1 VIEHGGGTADR
12 EITLLTGGYGISR
25 VASSDI
31 MLADQRQDPSRNA
44 RAASLSSEA
53 VPTDLLTIRA
63 PAPDWFRWAISHPRQ
78 SQFVMVA
85 GCRIHYLYWAREPAR
100 PGGRGLLFIHG
111 GGAHSYWWSY
121 IAPYFTRDFRVAAI
135 DLSGMG
141 DSGWRAHYTS
151 ELRAEEI
158 RAVMAAAQLGER
170 PFVIGHSFGGFMT
183 MKVASQYGDR
193 LGGAVIVDSPIR
205 PPEEEARHPLTRPP
219 MGNRRVYETF
229 DAALARFR
237 LMPEQPCDNPFIVE
251 FIGRHSL
258 RRAED
263 GWVWKFDSEAM
274 GSRRF
279 GEPVREYLQ
288 AVGCRAALI
297 FGEKSALVSRETAS
311 YMSSLMGPRAPV
323 VEVPEARHHV
333 MLDQPLGF
341 VAALRMLLDSW
352 MRNESAEGSGPL
364 RATRDN

>member
-1 VIEHGGGTADR
+1 
-12 EITLLTGGYGISR
+12 
-25 VASSDI
+25 
-31 MLADQRQDPSRNA
+31 MLADQRKGRFNSA
-44 RAASLSSEA
+44 RAASLSSEV
-53 VPTDLLTIRA
+53 VPADLLTIRA
-63 PAPDWFRWAISHPRQ
+63 PAPDWFRWATSRPRQ
-78 SQFVMVA
+78 SQFVTVA
-85 GCRIHYLYWAREPAR
+85 GCRIHYLVWAHEPAR
-100 PGGRGLLFIHG
+100 PGERGLLFVHG
-111 GGAHSYWWSY
+111 GGAHSHWWSY

-141 DSGWRAHYTS
+141 DSGWRAHYNS

-158 RAVMAAAQLGER
+158 RAVIAAAQLGER

-183 MKVASQYGDR
+183 MKVASRYGQT

-205 PPEEEARHPLTRPP
+205 SPEEEARHPLERPP
-219 MGNRRVYETF
+219 MGNKRVYETF

-237 LMPEQPCDNPFIVE
+237 LMPEQLCENPFIVE

-258 RRAED
+258 RRAEN

-352 MRNESAEGSGPL
+352 MRNESAEGSG
-364 RATRDN
+364 